1 MSQTTFRKFSYE
13 DSPGNAEIERLVAK
27 LDSLDNGKK
36 TRTTL
41 VSSALTGEGK
51 STVAALIARATAY
64 KLNKPTLLIDFDVRR
79 PTLHNVF
86 QVRREKGL
94 VDVLNSTLTIRNCL
108 KQTSVPNLALLTSG
122 KTDVDP
128 NELLKSDKIRMFL
141 KGMGTYFHN
150 IIIDSPPV
158 IPVSDPLILAKL
170 VDHIVLV
177 VKAGETPRSIVK
189 RAIDM
194 FADVNTEVTG
204 LVMNNMRNV
213 MPFQYDYRY
222 YGYKYSPE
230 EN

>member
-1 MSQTTFRKFSYE
+1 R
-13 DSPGNAEIERLVAK
+13 I
-27 LDSLDNGKK
+27 
-36 TRTTL
+36 TL

-51 STVAALIARATAY
+51 STIAALIARSTAY
-64 KLNKPTLLIDFDVRR
+64 KLNTPTLLIDFDVRR
-79 PTLHNVF
+79 PTLHNIF

-94 VDVLNSTLTIRNCL
+94 VDVLNLNLTIRNCL

-128 NELLKSDKIRMFL
+128 NELLKSDKIKVFL

-177 VKAGETPRSIVK
+177 LKAGHTPRSIVK

-194 FADVNTEVTG
+194 FADVNVQVTG
-204 LVMNNMRNV
+204 LVMNNMQNV
-213 MPFQYDYRY
+213 MPYQYDYRY
-222 YGYKYSPE
+222 YGYKYTP
-230 EN
+230 NGN